1 VALIPWWGEAFRLG
15 SALRFELDTLCR
27 EGVTRA
33 LADRS
38 PPYTDRASPHVVGLS
53 LRRDVTVEE
62 RGELAAPA
70 RAAEKGTNTRGRYS
84 IRGKPWKR
92 TRVQVVA
99 AAWIVTVIGVPPVV
113 WAWGRGVSR

>member
-53 LRRDVTVEE
+53 LRRDVTLEE